1 MSSPP
6 RLGAPVE
13 LPWWVLPLGAP
24 PLLVAIAGVF
34 LGAPLWAH
42 ALVIAASAA
51 VVALL
56 LRIALRVTSS
66 SMQSVWISVIY
77 AFWVFA
83 VVVWAVVV
91 ATTAG
96 CHCA

>member
-6 RLGAPVE
+6 RLGEPVE
-13 LPWWVLPLGAP
+13 LPWWVVPLGVP
-24 PLLVAIAGVF
+24 PLLVVLLGLV

-42 ALVIAASAA
+42 LVVVAASLAVAGALLVIA
-51 VVALL
+51 V
-56 LRIALRVTSS
+56 RVRST
-66 SMQSVWISVIY
+66 SMQSVWVSVVY
-77 AFWVFA
+77 AFWVFI

-91 ATTAG
+91 ATTPT